1 MTPALAA
8 FALVA
13 VLLSGAP
20 APRCPF
26 PEAGVGPAA
35 GLGSVDPFKAPE
47 PKATELNAAAKLLY
61 RQGKW
66 DDARAQYRA
75 ALTADP
81 NFLAP
86 RLNIACS
93 FVRQDRFPEAMAEVS
108 ALIERAYVPW
118 AREVLEAADLGALK
132 VRPEMA
138 DLRRTLA
145 SAAGK
150 WGEGLDDAVVF
161 VGRQKAPLKVPETGA
176 GVFLLNPHQELF
188 AYLPEAGVYR
198 QLTAEDGR
206 VLMAARAPDRRRV
219 AYVTGEKLVRGVDP
233 TDVALRGVVLGELTL
248 ATMVAAKPIRV
259 EGDVRRI
266 EVLATPRGTGYRIE
280 GSGDKG
286 LFVRNEAG
294 VLAQLPERTRTGKPI
309 AVLTPAG
316 APPAAAQTVGG
327 ACRTTARDTTVGALP
342 VVGLSLR
349 GGGRKTLGERYG
361 AGLTGLPLR

>member
-1 MTPALAA
+1 
-8 FALVA
+8 
-13 VLLSGAP
+13 
-20 APRCPF
+20 
-26 PEAGVGPAA
+26 
-35 GLGSVDPFKAPE
+35 VDPFKAPE

-66 DDARAQYRA
+66 EDARAQYRA
-75 ALTADP
+75 ALAADA

-93 FVRQDRFPEAMAEVS
+93 FVRQERFPEAIAEVS

-138 DLRRTLA
+138 DFRRVLA

-161 VGRQKAPLKVPETGA
+161 VGRQKPPLKVPETGG

-188 AYLPEAGVYR
+188 AYLPESGLHR

-206 VLMAARAPDRRRV
+206 VLMAARTPDRRRV
-219 AYVTGEKLVRGVDP
+219 AYVTADKLVRGADA

-248 ATMVAAKPIRV
+248 ATMIAAQPIRID
-259 EGDVRRI
+259 GDVRRI
-266 EVLATPRGTGYRIE
+266 EIVATPRGTGYRIE
-280 GSGDKG
+280 GSAGKG
-286 LFVRNEAG
+286 LYVRTEAG
-294 VLAQLPERTRTGKPI
+294 VLAQLPERTHTGKPI

-316 APPAAAQTVGG
+316 APPSGTQNLGG
-327 ACRTTARDTTVGALP
+327 ACRTTARDTSAGGIP

-349 GGGRKTLGERYG
+349 GGGRKTLGGRYG